1 MVTLFIATFLL
12 ESAQT
17 QHLVLR
23 RGQMD
28 SLILGVKGSQ
38 TQNIFQIS
46 VKMGD
51 LEVTLGKVTWEATE
65 RKSEAK
71 DLDLGP
77 IQLRLY
83 LLPSL
88 LLHQLGLL
96 RPAENTPTQCLR
108 CQTRRRKWTDK
119 VPGYGRHP
127 FKINCLHVIHR
138 NCLLQLL

>member
-1 MVTLFIATFLL
+1 MATLFIATFLL

-28 SLILGVKGSQ
+28 SLILGVKGFQ
-38 TQNIFQIS
+38 TQNIFQTS

-51 LEVTLGKVTWEATE
+51 LEVTLGKVTWEATK

-71 DLDLGP
+71 DLDLGL

-96 RPAENTPTQCLR
+96 PPAENTPTQCLHFL
-108 CQTRRRKWTDK
+108 TRRKGTGK

-127 FKINCLHVIHR
+127 FKINCLHVIHQ